1 MIKLF
6 VMKKMILTIAMIAGM
21 SAIANIQTLQAASH
35 FQIETV
41 SQDENGFVE
50 VKLEELNPEV
60 QAAVKALLADYDVK
74 VLKHNVEKQL
84 TKVVLTNK
92 QDQSEKKV
100 LLDEKGNEVSKDPIV
115 KEQAETVE
123 EQEP

>member
-21 SAIANIQTLQAASH
+21 SAITNIQTLQAASH

>member
-1 MIKLF
+1 
-6 VMKKMILTIAMIAGM
+6 MKKMILTIAMIAGM
-21 SAIANIQTLQAASH
+21 TAICNIQTLQAVSQ
-35 FQIETV
+35 FQIESV

-60 QAAVKALLADYDVK
+60 QSAVNALLVDYDLK
-74 VLKHNVEKQL
+74 VLKHNAEKQL
-84 TKVVLTNK
+84 TKVVLISK

-100 LLDEKGNEVSKDPIV
+100 LLDEKGKEVSKDPIV
-115 KEQAETVE
+115 KDQAETVE

>member
-1 MIKLF
+1 
-6 VMKKMILTIAMIAGM
+6 MKKMILTIAMIAGM
-21 SAIANIQTLQAASH
+21 TAICNIQTLQAVSQ
-35 FQIETV
+35 FQIESV

-60 QAAVKALLADYDVK
+60 QTDVNALLVDYHLK
-74 VLKHNVEKQL
+74 VLKHNAEKQL
-84 TKVVLTNK
+84 TKVVLISK

-100 LLDEKGNEVSKDPIV
+100 LLDEKGIEVIKDPIV

>member
-123 EQEP
+123 GQEP

>member
-21 SAIANIQTLQAASH
+21 TAICNIQTLQAVSQ
-35 FQIETV
+35 FQIESV

-60 QAAVKALLADYDVK
+60 QSAVNALLVDYDLK
-74 VLKHNVEKQL
+74 VLKHNAEKQL
-84 TKVVLTNK
+84 TKVVLISK

-100 LLDEKGNEVSKDPIV
+100 LLDEKGKEVSKDPIV
-115 KEQAETVE
+115 KDQAETVE

>member
-60 QAAVKALLADYDVK
+60 QAAVKALLEDYDVK

-100 LLDEKGNEVSKDPIV
+100 LLDEKGKEVSKDPIV